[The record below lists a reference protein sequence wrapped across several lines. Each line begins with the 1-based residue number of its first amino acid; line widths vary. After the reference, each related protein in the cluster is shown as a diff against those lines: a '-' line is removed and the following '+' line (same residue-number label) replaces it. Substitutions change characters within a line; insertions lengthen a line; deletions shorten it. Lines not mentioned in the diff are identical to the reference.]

1 MKAFAYLRVSGKGQ
15 LEGDGFTRQRLAI
28 ERYAAPY
35 GIKIVRWFQE
45 EGVSGTRDLEH
56 RPALQ
61 KLMLALHANSTRLV
75 LIERLDR
82 LARDLMVQEAIIGD
96 LRKNG
101 FELISVAEPD
111 LCSDDP
117 SRKLVRQV
125 FGAIAEYERTM
136 TVLKL
141 RAARER
147 VRTRAGRCEGRKPYG
162 ERVGETEVIARAR
175 DLARR
180 GMSYSLIATTLNA
193 ERRPTRGGGRWFPA
207 TVSRIL
213 NRTS

>member
-1 MKAFAYLRVSGKGQ
+1 MKAFAYLRVSGRGQ
-15 LEGDGFTRQRLAI
+15 LDGDGFTRQRLAI

-61 KLMLALHANSTRLV
+61 KLMLALHSSGTRLV

-101 FELISVAEPD
+101 FELISVTEPD

-125 FGAIAEYERTM
+125 FGAIAEYDRTM

-162 ERVGETEVIARAR
+162 ERAGEREVIVRAR
-175 DLARR
+175 ELARS
-180 GMSYSLIATTLNA
+180 GMSYSLIATTLNT
-193 ERRPTRGGGRWFPA
+193 ERRPTRAGGKWFPA

-213 NRTS
+213 NRAS